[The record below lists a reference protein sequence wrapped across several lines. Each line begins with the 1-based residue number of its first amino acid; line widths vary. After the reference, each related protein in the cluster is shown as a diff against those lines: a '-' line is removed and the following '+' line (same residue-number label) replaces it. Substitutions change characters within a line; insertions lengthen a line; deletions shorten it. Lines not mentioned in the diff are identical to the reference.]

1 MDATDFKD
9 IGTPPPRTH
18 GCVSGIRFS
27 GHPGKASRRAPL
39 SSKSRR
45 SERARAA
52 RQYCALV
59 SRTRA
64 NDQSVIIRAVP
75 RRPSRNRL
83 SQCAKFALLFCS
95 LWLISCHTAG
105 GIDRAEAGS
114 GSGAVGKT
122 VVGPPAALRLTGTT
136 AAAHSF
142 VVMAPQLEGAQI
154 GNMLITEIVRA
165 GTRVETGQVLVR
177 FDPQSQM
184 KDYLEKKDKFAE
196 LAGQVAQK
204 QAEEDIARAK
214 DETSL
219 REAENAQKKAQ
230 LEVQK
235 NELVSK
241 IDAEKNEEALEEARM
256 TSKQLHETFQLKRKS
271 ATAGIRILELQ
282 RDRAREAMRY
292 AESNA
297 AKMTVK
303 SPMNGIVVL
312 NTIWLGGRMGTVQ
325 PGDQVNP
332 GTSFMQVVDPST
344 MEVRVQI
351 PQPDLGQVH
360 VGDRAQ
366 VHPDAYPQMVLP
378 AVLEEVSPLGQ
389 EGNFSDKIRVFTAR
403 FVVHGNDPKLLPDL
417 SVAVDLEP
425 PARGPGG
432 SGRPRDP

>member
-1 MDATDFKD
+1 M
-9 IGTPPPRTH
+9 
-18 GCVSGIRFS
+18 
-27 GHPGKASRRAPL
+27 
-39 SSKSRR
+39 
-45 SERARAA
+45 
-52 RQYCALV
+52 
-59 SRTRA
+59 
-64 NDQSVIIRAVP
+64 AVR
-75 RRPSRNRL
+75 RRPSRDRL
-83 SQCAKFALLFCS
+83 SRWARFALLLCS
-95 LWLISCHTAG
+95 PGLVSCHAG

-114 GSGAVGKT
+114 RGAAVLPT
-122 VVGPPAALRLTGTT
+122 AAALPPALRLTGTT

-142 VVMAPQLEGAQI
+142 VAMAPQLEGAQI
-154 GNMLITEIVRA
+154 SNMLVTEIVRA
-165 GTRVETGQVLVR
+165 GARVEAGQVLVR
-177 FDPQSQM
+177 FDPQLQM

-271 ATAGIRILELQ
+271 AAAGIRILELQ

-292 AESNA
+292 AQSNA
-297 AKMTVK
+297 AKMTIR

-312 NTIWLGGRMGTVQ
+312 NSIWLGGRMGTVQ
-325 PGDQVNP
+325 SGDQVNP
-332 GTSFMQVVDPST
+332 GTSFMQVVDPSR

-351 PQPDLGQVH
+351 PQPDLGQVR
-360 VGDRAQ
+360 VGERAQ
-366 VHPDAYPQMVLP
+366 VRPDAYPQMVLP

-389 EGNFSDKIRVFTAR
+389 EGNFSDKIRMFNAR
-403 FVVHGNDPKLLPDL
+403 FVVEGSDPKLLPDL
-417 SVAVDLEP
+417 SVAVDVEP
-425 PARGPGG
+425 PGQASGG
-432 SGRPRDP
+432 SDRPRDP